1 MEFPVWLSLG
11 PVRLHP
17 HLVFEILAYSGGFQL
32 YRWLQKRQ
40 PVSFSPFQRLALL
53 AGCILGAVLG
63 AKGLGWLQTPFDPLT
78 GAILPPGKTIVGG
91 LLGGWLGIE
100 MVKIGLQIRQRTGDV
115 YLLPMALGLSLG
127 RVGCFLTGLSD
138 GTHGNPSVL
147 PWAVDFGDGI
157 PRHPTQAYESL
168 FVLIWGLAL
177 YLGLLRVQS
186 PGSRFRLFMAGYLLF
201 RFASEWLK
209 PVMMIYGGLS
219 AIAWASLLGA
229 VYCLI
234 SVWRLERLER

>member
-1 MEFPVWLSLG
+1 MEFPVWLFFLG

-17 HLVFEILAYSGGFQL
+17 HFGFLEILAYSGGFQL

-40 PVSFSPFQRLALL
+40 PVFLLPFQRLALL

-78 GAILPPGKTIVGG
+78 GAFLPPGKTIVGG

-127 RVGCFLTGLSD
+127 AVWLFFDRALRWHPWQPEFFALGCGFWRWYS
-138 GTHGNPSVL
+138 P
-147 PWAVDFGDGI
+147 P
-157 PRHPTQAYESL
+157 P
-168 FVLIWGLAL
+168 
-177 YLGLLRVQS
+177 QS
-186 PGSRFRLFMAGYLLF
+186 TL
-201 RFASEWLK
+201 
-209 PVMMIYGGLS
+209 
-219 AIAWASLLGA
+219 
-229 VYCLI
+229 
-234 SVWRLERLER
+234 